1 MTDVIDLSAEHLGL
15 PTPEHVRQGAK
26 DALDAGETHYTT
38 RPGINPLRRAVAEK
52 LAAENGIAVHPER
65 EVLITCG
72 EQEALFVALH
82 VLLEPGDEA
91 ILAAPARAAD
101 LDVVRMARATP
112 RAPAADPGRGLGLDP
127 EAIARAVTARTK
139 AIVLRAP
146 GLTAPGEDELRA
158 LASIAAEHELTVI
171 AVESLEPL
179 LHDGAVHL
187 SIATLPGMAERT
199 VTINGFAAVWGL
211 EAWRVAYLAGP
222 ESLVGPM
229 IALKQA
235 LSICSPAV
243 SQYAALA
250 AVLGP
255 QERVAEARAQVRAR
269 SAALVGALSEGGV
282 RCVAPAAGWHVL
294 VEGAAPA
301 AAAAGV
307 RVAPGDSVGVPGWL
321 RLSLTEP
328 PDRLE
333 LAGRRLAAAL
343 AAHDLEETP

>member
-15 PTPEHVRQGAK
+15 PTPEHVRQAAK

-91 ILAAPARAAD
+91 ILTAPARAAD
-101 LDVVRMARATP
+101 VDVVNMARATP
-112 RAPAADPGRGLGLDP
+112 RALAVDPERGLGLD
-127 EAIARAVTARTK
+127 ADAVARAVTPRTK

-146 GLTAPGEDELRA
+146 GLVAPEEAELSA
-158 LASIAAEHELTVI
+158 LAGIAAEHELAVI
-171 AVESLEPL
+171 AVESLEPF
-179 LHDGAVHL
+179 LHAGAVHR
-187 SIATLPGMAERT
+187 SFAALPGMAERT

-222 ESLVGPM
+222 EALVGPM

-255 QERVAEARAQVRAR
+255 QERVTEAQAEVRAR
-269 SAALVGALSEGGV
+269 RDALVGALDRGGV
-282 RCVAPAAGWHVL
+282 RLLAPAAGWHVL
-294 VEGAAPA
+294 VEAGDDAAE
-301 AAAAGV
+301 AAGV
-307 RVAPGDSVGVPGWL
+307 RAASGGTVGLPGWL

-328 PDRLE
+328 PQRLE
-333 LAGRRLAAAL
+333 LAGDRLAAAL
-343 AAHDLEETP
+343 TAPDHEESR

>member
-72 EQEALFVALH
+72 EQEALWVALH

-91 ILAAPARAAD
+91 ILVPPARAGDAD
-101 LDVVRMARATP
+101 IVRMARATP
-112 RAPAADPGRGLGLDP
+112 HVLAADPDRGLGLD
-127 EAIARAVTARTK
+127 ADAVARAVTERTK

-146 GLTAPGEDELRA
+146 GLTAPGDAELDA
-158 LASIAAEHELTVI
+158 LARVAAEHELTVI

-179 LHDGAVHL
+179 LHDGAVHR
-187 SIATLPGMAERT
+187 SIAALPGMAERT
-199 VTINGFAAVWGL
+199 VTINGFSAIWGL

-222 ESLVGPM
+222 EALVEPM

-255 QERVAEARAQVRAR
+255 QDRVAEAQAEVRAR
-269 SAALVGALSEGGV
+269 RAALVAALDEGGA

-294 VEGAAPA
+294 VQAGEEA

-307 RVAPGDSVGVPGWL
+307 RAAPGDTVSLSGWL

-328 PDRLE
+328 PERLR

-343 AAHDLEETP
+343 TGPEREETA

>member
-15 PTPEHVRQGAK
+15 STPEHVRQGAK

-52 LAAENGIAVHPER
+52 LAAENGVAVHPER

-72 EQEALFVALH
+72 EQEALWVALH

-91 ILAAPARAAD
+91 ILAPPARARDAD
-101 LDVVRMARATP
+101 IVRMARATP
-112 RAPAADPGRGLGLDP
+112 RAVASDPERGLALDV
-127 EAIARAVTARTK
+127 RAVAQAVSERTK

-146 GLTAPGEDELRA
+146 GLIVPADDDLDA
-158 LASIAAEHELTVI
+158 LASVAREHDLTVI

-179 LHDGAVHL
+179 VHDDAVHR
-187 SIATLPGMAERT
+187 SIAALPGMAERT
-199 VTINGFAAVWGL
+199 VTINGFSAVWGL

-222 ESLVGPM
+222 EALLGPM

-255 QERVAEARAQVRAR
+255 QDRVAEAHAEVRAR
-269 SAALVGALSEGGV
+269 RAALVTALAERGAG
-282 RCVAPAAGWHVL
+282 CVAPAAGWHVL
-294 VEGAAPA
+294 VEGDQDA

-307 RVAPGDSVGVPGWL
+307 RAAPSDTVGLSGWL

-328 PDRLE
+328 PERLRV
-333 LAGRRLAAAL
+333 AGRRLAAAL
-343 AAHDLEETP
+343 SAHDHEETA

>member
-1 MTDVIDLSAEHLGL
+1 MTEVIDLSADHLGL

-72 EQEALFVALH
+72 EQEALWVALH

-91 ILAAPARAAD
+91 ILAPPARAGDAD
-101 LDVVRMARATP
+101 IVRLARATP
-112 RAPAADPGRGLGLDP
+112 RALAAEPERGLTLD
-127 EAIARAVTARTK
+127 ADAVAQAVTDRTK
-139 AIVLRAP
+139 AVVLRAP
-146 GLTAPGEDELRA
+146 GLIAPGDDELSA
-158 LASIAAEHELTVI
+158 LASVVAEHDLTVV

-179 LHDGAVHL
+179 LHDGAVHR
-187 SIATLPGMAERT
+187 SIAALPGMAERT
-199 VTINGFAAVWGL
+199 VTINGFSAIWGL

-222 ESLVGPM
+222 EALLGPM

-250 AVLGP
+250 AVSGP
-255 QERVAEARAQVRAR
+255 QDRVGEAQAEVRAR
-269 SAALVGALSEGGV
+269 RAALVAALDEGGA

-294 VEGAAPA
+294 VEGGDA
-301 AAAAGV
+301 AAAATNV
-307 RVAPGDSVGVPGWL
+307 RAAPGDTVGLSGWL

-328 PDRLE
+328 PERLR
-333 LAGRRLAAAL
+333 LAGARLAAAL
-343 AAHDLEETP
+343 TAHDHEETA

>member
-72 EQEALFVALH
+72 EQEALWVALH

-91 ILAAPARAAD
+91 ILTAPARAGDAEI
-101 LDVVRMARATP
+101 VTMARATP
-112 RAPAADPGRGLGLDP
+112 RALAADPDRGLALD
-127 EAIARAVTARTK
+127 ADAVARAVTDRTR
-139 AIVLRAP
+139 AVVLRAP
-146 GLTAPGEDELRA
+146 GLIAPGEAELSA
-158 LASIAAEHELTVI
+158 LAGIVGEHDLTVI

-179 LHDGAVHL
+179 LHDGAVHR
-187 SIATLPGMAERT
+187 SFAALPGMAERT
-199 VTINGFAAVWGL
+199 VTINGFSAVWGL

-222 ESLVGPM
+222 EALVGPM

-255 QERVAEARAQVRAR
+255 QDRMAEARAEVRAR
-269 SAALVGALSEGGV
+269 RAALVAALEEGGA
-282 RCVAPAAGWHVL
+282 RSVAPAAGWHVL
-294 VEGAAPA
+294 VEAGEA
-301 AAAAGV
+301 AAQAAGV
-307 RVAPGDSVGVPGWL
+307 RAAPGDTVGLPGWL

-328 PDRLE
+328 PERLA

-343 AAHDLEETP
+343 TAPDHEEAP